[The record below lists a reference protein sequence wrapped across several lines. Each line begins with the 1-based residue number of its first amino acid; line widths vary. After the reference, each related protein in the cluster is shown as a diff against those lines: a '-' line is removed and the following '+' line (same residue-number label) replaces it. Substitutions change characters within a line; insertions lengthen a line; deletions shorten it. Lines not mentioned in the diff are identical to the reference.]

1 MIVRCFHMA
10 RIPAKAGELEET
22 LERIRRTAKKNGCAL
37 YYAAVPEPNGDYQ
50 IYVNEENQMLPNV
63 SKELE
68 SNSSAETN
76 STGSHSMA
84 SGSPG
89 L

>member
-1 MIVRCFHMA
+1 MFIRCYKMA
-10 RIPAKAGELEET
+10 MIPAKAGELEET
-22 LERIRRTAKKNGCAL
+22 LERVRRQAKKNGRAL
-37 YYAAVPEPNGDYQ
+37 CYTAVPEPNGDYR
-50 IYVNEENQMLPNV
+50 IYVNEENQMLPNALQ
-63 SKELE
+63 EPG
-68 SNSSAETN
+68 SNSSVETN